1 MALNVD
7 SNGILQ
13 PLGATVLRD
22 NRHEIIP
29 GQRKYQEE
37 IPGRDGAISFGF
49 NLRSKMLEMLV
60 GKKVSLDSSSPDY
73 RPTVMRQIASQLNP
87 LNGEQDLTFA
97 DEPGKVY
104 KVRIADAID
113 IPRERD
119 YIEFAISFEMLS
131 PYILGAPQ
139 KSLTGS
145 GTATNDGNVATPF
158 TMTIQGPVTN
168 PSVTVAGYTT
178 TYTGIVG
185 AGSTLI
191 IDTEKLTAA
200 LDGVNALPNYN
211 GVFPKLQSGA
221 NAVTAAS
228 AGTTTL
234 NWNDRW
240 L

>member
-7 SNGILQ
+7 ADGILL

-22 NRHEIIP
+22 NRHEIVP

-37 IPGRDGAISFGF
+37 IPGRDGAISFGI

-73 RPTVMRQIASQLNP
+73 RPTIMRLFASQLNP

-104 KVRIADAID
+104 KVRITDAID

-131 PYILGAPQ
+131 PYILGTPQ
-139 KSLTGS
+139 KSLVGS

-158 TMTIQGPVTN
+158 TLTIQGPVTN
-168 PSVTVAGYTT
+168 PSVTVAGYTM

-185 AGSTLI
+185 SGSVLTV
-191 IDTEKLTAA
+191 DTDKLTAT
-200 LDGVNALPNYN
+200 LDGANALPNYN
-211 GVFPKLQSGA
+211 GMFPKLQSGN
-221 NAVTAAS
+221 NAVAAAA
-228 AGTTTL
+228 AGTTTVS
-234 NWNDRW
+234 WNDHW